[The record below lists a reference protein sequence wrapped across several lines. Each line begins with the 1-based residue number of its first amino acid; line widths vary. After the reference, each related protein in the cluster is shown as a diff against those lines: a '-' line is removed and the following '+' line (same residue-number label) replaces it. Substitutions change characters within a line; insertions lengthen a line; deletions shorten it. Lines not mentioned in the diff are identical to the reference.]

1 MYIGQPTETTER
13 HELPNLVG
21 LFCFHAFLSSNGGK
35 GAALDKKMY
44 TTIWA
49 LCKRVPLVPLSG
61 VAMWRPLQFM
71 ARVLP
76 IKSSSLSVDAAGKI
90 EADHLKSVDNDLPK
104 DVTALRMQLPGGII
118 FELAKAPAPAHGHQ
132 HEHEHEHQHQHQK
145 QQQHLQLH
153 QHQNQQHH
161 HHHQH

>member
-1 MYIGQPTETTER
+1 MCARRPRALPLRARTPLTPLLCVPQAELAVYIGQPTETTER

-90 EADHLKSVDNDLPK
+90 EADHLKSVKHPL
-104 DVTALRMQLPGGII
+104 VC
-118 FELAKAPAPAHGHQ
+118 
-132 HEHEHEHQHQHQK
+132 
-145 QQQHLQLH
+145 
-153 QHQNQQHH
+153 
-161 HHHQH
+161 